1 MSFKEK
7 ERKGVRRCDE
17 ANTVSV
23 WLLAESQGD
32 CQRGWRAVK
41 T

>member
-7 ERKGVRRCDE
+7 ERKEVRMCGELD
-17 ANTVSV
+17 TFSV
-23 WLLAESQGD
+23 WVLTESQGD
-32 CQRGWRAVK
+32 CQRGWRAVR